1 MPDQSRSADSPH
13 PTAVH
18 LPPHTHSCR
27 QTMYQH
33 SQSAT
38 TEHSLHRQ
46 PGMRVLRQDKQH
58 LGHLE
63 LCSETIGATLPLH
76 IDWCKQ
82 TKSRH
87 NRHLAQRHSTVHCRH
102 HSHRMHH
109 QHTAQS
115 QQPYQRPSH
124 LHTQSSSMQLV
135 PRSSAG
141 PWCQHQMQMQ
151 THMSPSHSEQ
161 HESSHRTSQHSSDQ
175 SPSIVRDLQCIHRH
189 QKRRSLRLYRA
200 QSQHTSSRCS
210 TLSNLPCQHHKML
223 LCTMLMWHRYQSTSH
238 HCRPSPSMRH
248 EECSMSP
255 DRPCWHRSLL
265 QRTV

>member
-1 MPDQSRSADSPH
+1 MPDQSRSGDSPH

-27 QTMYQH
+27 QPMYQH

-46 PGMRVLRQDKQH
+46 PDMRALRQDKQH

-82 TKSRH
+82 TKSQH
-87 NRHLAQRHSTVHCRH
+87 NRHLAQRHSTAHCRH

-115 QQPYQRPSH
+115 QQLCQRPSH
-124 LHTQSSSMQLV
+124 LHTQSSSRQLEHCSTA
-135 PRSSAG
+135 R
-141 PWCQHQMQMQ
+141 CQAH
-151 THMSPSHSEQ
+151 SH
-161 HESSHRTSQHSSDQ
+161 HTPVHRTMLHLPQDHE
-175 SPSIVRDLQCIHRH
+175 
-189 QKRRSLRLYRA
+189 RA
-200 QSQHTSSRCS
+200 
-210 TLSNLPCQHHKML
+210 
-223 LCTMLMWHRYQSTSH
+223 
-238 HCRPSPSMRH
+238 
-248 EECSMSP
+248 
-255 DRPCWHRSLL
+255 
-265 QRTV
+265 